1 MVTLTNARRINLTGL
16 MFSVWF
22 QATMEVDVTFLVVWV
37 LRTQWLFV
45 YINKFSSILRI
56 YVDHKSGP
64 TKFSKSQILKYLC
77 SFLQHIREH
86 RHIETLCWWNQLG
99 KFRYSHRGC
108 YYRDSVEK
116 KKWRSDWK
124 KKTNIFFYLFI
135 HICHITIK
143 IYKEAWHAT
152 LNYNVYDEACIR
164 LVFLPKE
171 QIYPTC
177 ME

>member
-64 TKFSKSQILKYLC
+64 TKFSKSQILKYHC

-116 KKWRSDWK
+116 KNNALIK
-124 KKTNIFFYLFI
+124 KGRQTYFWFIYSYLP
-135 HICHITIK
+135 
-143 IYKEAWHAT
+143 Y
-152 LNYNVYDEACIR
+152 YNKN
-164 LVFLPKE
+164 L
-171 QIYPTC
+171 QGSMTC
-177 ME
+177 YVKL